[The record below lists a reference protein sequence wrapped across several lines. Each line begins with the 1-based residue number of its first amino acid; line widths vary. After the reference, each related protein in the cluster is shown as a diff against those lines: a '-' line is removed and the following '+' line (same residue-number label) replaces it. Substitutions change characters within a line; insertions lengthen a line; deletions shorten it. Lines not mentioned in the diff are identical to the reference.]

1 MNNSIIHDVEY
12 SSISFDVYESL
23 SHLPG
28 FILLQSTDTL
38 NGRYDIV
45 SAYPYDRLVMSNS
58 ERDAESVFKTLEG
71 KLPIQKTQSGLPFQ
85 GGAMGYI
92 SYDLN
97 RAMFGIQSLPQA
109 TLKDMPLLDLGFYD
123 WALIVDHQFKKAHIF
138 NANSHSSSGS
148 IIQEIIALIKTPQ
161 KKNRTIQVQREFIP
175 LMPKSRYQEA
185 FNTIHSAL
193 RKGRSY
199 QVNFTQAFHSN
210 FIGDPW
216 FIYRGVSEKNPVPF
230 AAFMRT
236 DHADVLS
243 FSPERLLLG
252 NEEHLLAS
260 PIKGTIHR
268 SRNSSEDKKLMEKLL
283 NCSKNRA
290 ENVMIVDLLRNDLS
304 KLAKPGSVRVSNL
317 CSIQSFN
324 GVHHLVSDVHAESQE
339 GIHPVQYFLSCF
351 PGGSITGAPKLES
364 MKIISEE
371 ESFARGVYC
380 GSIGYF
386 SNHGRFDMNIAIR
399 TITAK
404 NNVLHLAAGGGLVI
418 DSNCEEEYR
427 ECFTKVTAIVNA
439 INSIG

>member
-1 MNNSIIHDVEY
+1 VNNSISYDIDYHTI
-12 SSISFDVYESL
+12 SIDVYQSL
-23 SHLPG
+23 SYLRG
-28 FILLQSTDTL
+28 FILLQSTDKA
-38 NGRYDIV
+38 NGRYDIL
-45 SAYPYDRLVMSNS
+45 SAYPYERIVMTNKDRDV
-58 ERDAESVFKTLEG
+58 ESIFKILEE
-71 KLPIQKTQSGLPFQ
+71 KLPLKQTESDLPFQ
-85 GGAMGYI
+85 GGAMGYV

-97 RAMFGIQSLPQA
+97 QAMFGIKSIAQA
-109 TLKDMPLLDLGFYD
+109 TLNDMPLLDLGLYD
-123 WALIVDHQFKKAHIF
+123 WALIVDHHLKKAQLF
-138 NANSHSSSGS
+138 SANTQSSSMN
-148 IIQEIIALIKTPQ
+148 IIEEISALIKAPQ
-161 KKNRTIQVQREFIP
+161 KMERRIQVQKEFIP
-175 LMPKSRYQEA
+175 LMPKSRYQDA
-185 FNTIHSAL
+185 FKSIHNAL
-193 RKGRSY
+193 REGRSY
-199 QVNFTQAFHSN
+199 QVNLTQAFHSN

-216 FIYRGVSEKNPVPF
+216 FIYRGVCEKNPVPY

-236 DHADVLS
+236 EHADILS
-243 FSPERLLLG
+243 FSPERLILG
-252 NEEHLLAS
+252 DKGHLLAS

-268 SRNSSEDKKLMEKLL
+268 SSNSSEDEELKEKLQ

-317 CSIQSFN
+317 CSVQSFK
-324 GVHHLVSDVHAESQE
+324 GLHHLVSDVHAESRE
-339 GIHPVQYFLSCF
+339 RVHPIQYFLSCF

-404 NNVLHLAAGGGLVI
+404 NNILHLAAGGGLVI
-418 DSNCEEEYR
+418 DSVCEEEYR

-439 INSIG
+439 INSI